1 MRWVMKLWR
10 CCVPSLCLFVYMC
23 PLCGVF
29 FFLLMLFPLNVP
41 TLLRFKHLHLPVP
54 TFPHILLSVLFDYF
68 FSYAPSHVGHNK
80 YVALNV
86 WLLTDQDDEK
96 ILYSEILSH
105 FKTVN
110 GLVLYDAFLLNLS
123 TQKLS

>member
-1 MRWVMKLWR
+1 M
-10 CCVPSLCLFVYMC
+10 
-23 PLCGVF
+23 
-29 FFLLMLFPLNVP
+29 
-41 TLLRFKHLHLPVP
+41 
-54 TFPHILLSVLFDYF
+54 
-68 FSYAPSHVGHNK
+68 GHNK